1 MISKLTSGVSKQSP
15 LRAYTVFIAALLLAL
30 LTARLGLWQLSRADE
45 KLALLQAVQT
55 QTALPALHA
64 QELTD
69 KPLLWQEIHR
79 AVELQGHWLA
89 DKTIYLDNRVHH
101 GQSGFWV
108 MTPFRWSTGQ
118 VVWVQR
124 GWVARDPVD
133 ATKAAP
139 VQTSVEATSITARI
153 VPGLSHMVELKKT
166 DTQAGVGSG
175 LNIQANLDL
184 PQMQAMVEDKVNA
197 VVIQTGADSDGLRR
211 DGVIVGVDPDK
222 NKAYA
227 FQWFGLSALV
237 TLLYVWFQW
246 IGPLFHARQ
255 R

>member
-1 MISKLTSGVSKQSP
+1 VISKLTSGVSKQSP

-108 MTPFRWSTGQ
+108 MTPFR
-118 VVWVQR
+118 
-124 GWVARDPVD
+124 
-133 ATKAAP
+133 
-139 VQTSVEATSITARI
+139 
-153 VPGLSHMVELKKT
+153 
-166 DTQAGVGSG
+166 
-175 LNIQANLDL
+175 
-184 PQMQAMVEDKVNA
+184 
-197 VVIQTGADSDGLRR
+197 
-211 DGVIVGVDPDK
+211 
-222 NKAYA
+222 
-227 FQWFGLSALV
+227 
-237 TLLYVWFQW
+237 
-246 IGPLFHARQ
+246 
-255 R
+255 